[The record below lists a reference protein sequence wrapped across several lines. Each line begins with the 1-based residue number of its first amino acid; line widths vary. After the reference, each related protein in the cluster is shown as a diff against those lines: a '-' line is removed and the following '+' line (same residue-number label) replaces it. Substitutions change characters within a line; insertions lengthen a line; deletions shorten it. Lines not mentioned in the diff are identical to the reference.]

1 MYSWGLELEFG
12 DVRRSLTLPADC
24 GYWNYNECDIVNQTY
39 PYWGIAVDPFGI
51 NPPVGGEINTIPTYD
66 IEKQINIFEKLLNF
80 FNKNGYQP
88 TASCVSNTH
97 VHVYIPKL
105 KNDLMLLKKII
116 QSARDHQDRI
126 IDEIYGIGTEKY
138 LNVDSGRKYHPKKF
152 KEIMKTQNTTDFY
165 ANCICNPNKISDRYF
180 INLLSLVKN
189 DTLEFRFFRAT
200 TSKKEIRS
208 ILYFCKSFV
217 DHALFGNELDYS
229 GSFPKLNFD
238 QSLYDSWIKTRK
250 VHIPVY
256 KKNFLNPI

>member
-1 MYSWGLELEFG
+1 
-12 DVRRSLTLPADC
+12 
-24 GYWNYNECDIVNQTY
+24 
-39 PYWGIAVDPFGI
+39 
-51 NPPVGGEINTIPTYD
+51 
-66 IEKQINIFEKLLNF
+66 
-80 FNKNGYQP
+80 
-88 TASCVSNTH
+88 
-97 VHVYIPKL
+97 
-105 KNDLMLLKKII
+105 
-116 QSARDHQDRI
+116 
-126 IDEIYGIGTEKY
+126 
-138 LNVDSGRKYHPKKF
+138 
-152 KEIMKTQNTTDFY
+152 MKTQNTTDFY